1 MFFILFTV
9 LYKICIV
16 DQTLFAEFF
25 RKLRIFWDGGNIIFS
40 FLRVYFSCL
49 LFPPVGPEVQGTR
62 PVLVTFENFKDR
74 EDVLK
79 NSKVGLKNLKV

>member
-1 MFFILFTV
+1 M
-9 LYKICIV
+9 
-16 DQTLFAEFF
+16 
-25 RKLRIFWDGGNIIFS
+25 IFS
-40 FLRVYFSCL
+40 FLRVYSSCL

>member
-1 MFFILFTV
+1 M
-9 LYKICIV
+9 
-16 DQTLFAEFF
+16 
-25 RKLRIFWDGGNIIFS
+25 IFS
-40 FLRVYFSCL
+40 FLKVYSSCL
-49 LFPPVGPEVQGTR
+49 SFPPVGPEVQGTR

>member
-1 MFFILFTV
+1 MFFKLFTV
-9 LYKICIV
+9 VYKICIV
-16 DQTLFAEFF
+16 DHTLFAEF
-25 RKLRIFWDGGNIIFS
+25 RKLRIFWDGGNMIFS
-40 FLRVYFSCL
+40 FFKVYSSCL
-49 LFPPVGPEVQGTR
+49 SFPPVGPEVQGTR